1 MMARRRAAALAVL
14 ANHLGEPV
22 RLIDVGARG
31 GLDERWEPFHPLLEV
46 LGFEP
51 DGHECERLNQA
62 ASSLPYRSRFLP
74 HALGRAGGEVTF
86 NVCRWP
92 VASSIYEPN
101 PELLEDFP
109 AAAALM
115 TVVERRPMTTVSL
128 DEVCAQEG
136 LRPDYLKVDVEG
148 AELDVLQ
155 GADRV
160 MDGSLVLDVEVEFAE
175 LFRGQPL
182 FADVDEH
189 LRARGWRVL
198 GLRRISWRRPA
209 GIAAGASG
217 YGGQLISADA
227 LYFNARALS
236 QGLALGRMLKLALL
250 LSAYRQH
257 DFAAQLLRRA
267 PVSELP
273 SGERES
279 LEAWLARPPAWPRRA
294 LSRLLSRREGGRGR
308 ALGDA
313 LQPGAATVWRDAH
326 HF

>member
-14 ANHLGEPV
+14 ADHLDEPV
-22 RLIDVGARG
+22 KLVDVGARG
-31 GLDERWEPFHPLLEV
+31 GLDERWKPFHPLLDV

-51 DGHECERLNQA
+51 DPDECERLNEA
-62 ASSLPYRSRFLP
+62 AGTLPYRSRFLP
-74 HALGRAGGEVTF
+74 HVLGRAGGEVTF

-92 VASSIYEPN
+92 VASSVYEPN
-101 PELLEDFP
+101 PELLKDFP

-115 TVVERRPMTTVSL
+115 TVVERRAMTTVSL
-128 DEVCAQEG
+128 DEVCAEEG
-136 LRPDYLKVDVEG
+136 LVPDYLKVDVEG

-155 GADRV
+155 GAEAAT
-160 MDGSLVLDVEVEFAE
+160 DGSLMLDVEIEFAE

-182 FADVDEH
+182 FADVDGH
-189 LRARGWRVL
+189 LRTRGWQLL

-227 LYFNARALS
+227 LYLNARALS
-236 QGLALGRMLKLALL
+236 RGLTLSRMLKLALL

-257 DFAAQLLRRA
+257 DFTAQLLGQA

-273 SGERES
+273 SGERQS

-294 LSRLLSRREGGRGR
+294 LGRLLGRPDAGRWRE
-308 ALGDA
+308 LGDA